1 MKKKRRS
8 WKEKEFINQS
18 KYNPEDESEEKN
30 GRERESNNISMFV
43 TPEIKSQ

>member
-30 GRERESNNISMFV
+30 GRERTFRCSLLL
-43 TPEIKSQ
+43 K

>member
-30 GRERESNNISMFV
+30 GREREHFDVRYS
-43 TPEIKSQ
+43 